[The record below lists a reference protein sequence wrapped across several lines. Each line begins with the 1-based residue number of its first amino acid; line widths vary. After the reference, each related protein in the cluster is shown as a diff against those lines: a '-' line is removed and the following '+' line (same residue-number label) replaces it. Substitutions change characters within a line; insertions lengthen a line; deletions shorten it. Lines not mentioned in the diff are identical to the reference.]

1 MSEYMILEAK
11 PLSQADVDQ
20 AIKRAHELRSEA
32 TWNFFIKVRQAISK
46 RLHPNVPGGS
56 GLAHSS

>member
-1 MSEYMILEAK
+1 MNEYMILEAT
-11 PLSQADVDQ
+11 PLSQAEIDQ

-32 TWNFFIKVRQAISK
+32 TWTFFIKVRQFFSK
-46 RLHPNVPGGS
+46 LVHPNVSGGS